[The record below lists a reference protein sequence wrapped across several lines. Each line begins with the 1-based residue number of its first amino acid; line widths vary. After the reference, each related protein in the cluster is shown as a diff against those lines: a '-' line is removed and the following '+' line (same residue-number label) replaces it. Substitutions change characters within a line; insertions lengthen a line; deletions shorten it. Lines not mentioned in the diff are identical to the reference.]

1 MINWSQTNTRI
12 RLFLKNKI
20 TFCRASVLQH
30 SNEYTYFWQIYCN
43 KLKAPNKPHSSINS
57 GTQSQLSRLITMNY
71 AFTKSICIP
80 AGTGS
85 GMVIPV
91 SSLCFK
97 KTEGLWCLFLLFLPS
112 LSVIQSSPGTQV
124 THTLQW
130 ARQQKSLTK
139 PSRSSRREALSESV
153 IRWRD
158 KRMRW
163 CWKRSYSFMMRLMDW
178 LNLLSS
184 DVHRRN
190 TECTE
195 MTNDWPN
202 FRHFIWHLVVSN
214 QSFSHPHS
222 EPH

>member
-1 MINWSQTNTRI
+1 MSKHISGKIYR
-12 RLFLKNKI
+12 NKVKP
-20 TFCRASVLQH
+20 S
-30 SNEYTYFWQIYCN
+30 N
-43 KLKAPNKPHSSINS
+43 KLHSSISS
-57 GTQSQLSRLITMNY
+57 GTQIQVSRLITMNY

-91 SSLCFK
+91 SSLCFE

-112 LSVIQSSPGTQV
+112 PSVIQSSPGTQV

-130 ARQQKSLTK
+130 ARRAEESDETLKEFK
-139 PSRSSRREALSESV
+139 KRSTQSESV

-163 CWKRSYSFMMRLMDW
+163 RWKRSYSFMMRLMDW

-184 DVHRRN
+184 GVQWRN
-190 TECTE
+190 TEHTDRWRP
-195 MTNDWPN
+195 T
-202 FRHFIWHLVVSN
+202 
-214 QSFSHPHS
+214 QFSTL
-222 EPH
+222 